1 MANIGPIRAM
11 LQPESLGRAKALKS
25 DVNFGGKTEMRM
37 WPFITR
43 RVYTLHGK
51 RMVWLS
57 RVHRKGLALRHELL
71 HPENVPFWKT
81 ESYNR
86 SIGISFA
93 VGAALFSLASVLM
106 FFSIAHPHLSN
117 ITNITFFLGSIPFTI
132 AASLQ
137 HLQSANSSVTANP
150 QEAEALPEKIQLIG
164 WQPRSAGWWSTFSQW
179 VGTIAFN
186 ISTFNQIAAPQEKL
200 LDTIEIW
207 APNLEGSVLFLISG
221 YLAYIEVSDKY
232 WSWRPK
238 DLSWQIVFINLLGC
252 VAFMISAVSPSAI
265 RPASMEWF
273 LTYANTYTLVG
284 AICFFIGA
292 VLTVKESKAAPVG
305 N

>member
-1 MANIGPIRAM
+1 
-11 LQPESLGRAKALKS
+11 
-25 DVNFGGKTEMRM
+25 M

-43 RVYTLHGK
+43 RVYTQHGK
-51 RMVWLS
+51 RRVWLS
-57 RVHRKGLALRHELL
+57 RMHRKGLALRHELL
-71 HPENVPFWKT
+71 RPGAVPFWKT
-81 ESYNR
+81 QRYNR
-86 SIGISFA
+86 LIGVFFA
-93 VGAALFSLASVLM
+93 VGAALFATACILM
-106 FFSIAHPHLSN
+106 FFSISRPQLGT

-132 AASLQ
+132 AATLQ

-150 QEAEALPEKIQLIG
+150 DEADVLPAKIQLIG

-186 ISTFNQIAAPQEKL
+186 ISTFNQISAPAKKF
-200 LDTIEIW
+200 LDTVEIW
-207 APNLEGSVLFLISG
+207 VPNFEGSVLFLVSG
-221 YLAYIEVSDKY
+221 YLAYIEVSNTY

-252 VAFMISAVSPSAI
+252 IAFMVSAVAPSAI
-265 RPASMEWF
+265 KPLSIEWF
-273 LTYANTYTLVG
+273 LTYSNSYTLVG

-292 VLTVKESKAAPVG
+292 LLTVEESKLSPPG

>member
-1 MANIGPIRAM
+1 
-11 LQPESLGRAKALKS
+11 
-25 DVNFGGKTEMRM
+25 MRM

-57 RVHRKGLALRHELL
+57 RMHRKGLVLRHEWLG
-71 HPENVPFWKT
+71 PQAAPFWKT

-86 SIGISFA
+86 HIGVFFA
-93 VGAALFSLASVLM
+93 VGAALFATACILL
-106 FFSIAHPHLSN
+106 FFSISHPRFNN
-117 ITNITFFLGSIPFTI
+117 ITNIVFFLGSIPFTI

-137 HLQSANSSVTANP
+137 HVQSANSSVTAGP
-150 QEAEALPEKIQLIG
+150 QESEAQPEKIRLIG

-186 ISTFNQIAAPQEKL
+186 ISTFNQIAAPPGKL
-200 LDTIEIW
+200 LDTLEIW
-207 APNLEGSVLFLISG
+207 APNFEGSVLFLISG
-221 YLAYIEVSDKY
+221 YLAYIEVSNTY

-252 VAFMISAVSPSAI
+252 IAFMISAVSPSAVKPI
-265 RPASMEWF
+265 TIDWL
-273 LTYANTYTLVG
+273 LTYSNTYTLIG
-284 AICFFIGA
+284 ALCFFAGA
-292 VLTVKESKAAPVG
+292 LLTVKESRLTSAGA
-305 N
+305 